1 MVPDGEDTWLQA
13 LGESVIGREWWGG
26 AGIAHHEQS
35 LISMIALFIL
45 YSLSIA
51 DAH

>member
-1 MVPDGEDTWLQA
+1 MGKTLDCKRWASLLSAVNG
-13 LGESVIGREWWGG
+13 GGRG